1 MDNKFKVIDENN
13 NELEAEII
21 TVFDYKEK
29 EYVIYA
35 INKEE
40 ENADIC
46 VSLLEK
52 DSNNYPIFKDIND
65 SKEKEEIDKVVKEI
79 IYYLTKT
86 TIEKKSSR

>member
-13 NELEAEII
+13 NEL
-21 TVFDYKEK
+21 
-29 EYVIYA
+29 
-35 INKEE
+35 EE

-79 IYYLTKT
+79 IEQIK
-86 TIEKKSSR
+86 

>member
-35 INKEE
+35 INKDE

-46 VSLLEK
+46 VSLLEE

-79 IYYLTKT
+79 IEQIK
-86 TIEKKSSR
+86 

>member
-40 ENADIC
+40 ENVDIC

-79 IYYLTKT
+79 IEQIK
-86 TIEKKSSR
+86 

>member
-52 DSNNYPIFKDIND
+52 DSKIYPIFKDIND

-79 IYYLTKT
+79 IEQIK
-86 TIEKKSSR
+86 

>member
-13 NELEAEII
+13 NELEEEII

-79 IYYLTKT
+79 IEQIK
-86 TIEKKSSR
+86 

>member
-21 TVFDYKEK
+21 TVFDSKEK

-79 IYYLTKT
+79 IEQIK
-86 TIEKKSSR
+86 

>member
-1 MDNKFKVIDENN
+1 MDNKFKVIDENYK
-13 NELEAEII
+13 ELEAEII

-79 IYYLTKT
+79 IEQIK
-86 TIEKKSSR
+86 

>member
-52 DSNNYPIFKDIND
+52 DSNNYPIFKDINV
-65 SKEKEEIDKVVKEI
+65 KLILLIGFVFMLID
-79 IYYLTKT
+79 
-86 TIEKKSSR
+86 

>member
-79 IYYLTKT
+79 KEQIK
-86 TIEKKSSR
+86 

>member
-13 NELEAEII
+13 NELEEEII

-79 IYYLTKT
+79 IEQLK
-86 TIEKKSSR
+86 